1 MRRLA
6 IAVAASATAIVVA
19 GGGQAQAQA
28 APVPSPVKS
37 VKAQLVPGRGVL
49 ISETARATY
58 TGIKGTF
65 SVKTMGSVGF
75 GRAGNTD
82 YDLVSRNQISPEARK
97 LFSEKDLERLRVTVH
112 TIKVGRHTYVSGLR
126 PDREGE
132 DWLRFGGNVTWG
144 EKGQRGSQLLDVLD
158 PAVLRKLITKAVS
171 PRPGEYQGTITTR
184 ELYGARTWGLDV
196 RKLSY
201 RLFVNAD
208 QLPVRLVTE
217 SSQKTTVV
225 LREGDKPVRRTEHD
239 VVDTR
244 YHAWGTR
251 VTITAPSESE
261 AVTAGSL
268 MTQLFT
274 PLSPI
279 PIGPAG
285 TPDAN
290 RPR

>member
-6 IAVAASATAIVVA
+6 IAVAASATAIVAA
-19 GGGQAQAQA
+19 GSAQAQA
-28 APVPSPVKS
+28 VPVPRPVES

-65 SVKTMGSVGF
+65 SVKATGSVGF

-82 YDLVSRNQISPEARK
+82 YDLVSRSQISPEVEK
-97 LFSEKDLERLRVTVH
+97 LFSEKDLERVRTPIH
-112 TIKVGRHTYVSGLR
+112 AIKVGRHTYVSGLR
-126 PDREGE
+126 PDRGTE
-132 DWLRFGGNVTWG
+132 DWLRFGGDVTWG

-158 PAVLRKLITKAVS
+158 PTVLRKLIARSAS
-171 PRPGEYQGTITTR
+171 PRPGEYRGTITTR
-184 ELYGARTWGLDV
+184 ELYGARSWGPDV

-201 RLFVNAD
+201 RLFVGAD

-217 SSQKTTVV
+217 SSQKTTVN

-244 YHAWGTR
+244 YRDWGTR

-261 AVTAGSL
+261 AVTSENLFA
-268 MTQLFT
+268 QLFT
-274 PLSPI
+274 PLSPV

>member
-6 IAVAASATAIVVA
+6 IAVAASAAAAVVA
-19 GGGQAQAQA
+19 GSGQAQAQA
-28 APVPSPVKS
+28 APVPRPVES
-37 VKAQLVPGRGVL
+37 VKAQLVPGGGVL

-65 SVKTMGSVGF
+65 SVKTTGSVGF

-82 YDLVSRNQISPEARK
+82 YDLVSRGQISPEAEK
-97 LFSEKDLERLRVTVH
+97 FFSEKDLERLRTPIH

-126 PDREGE
+126 PDRGAD
-132 DWLRFGGNVTWG
+132 DWLRFGGDVTWG
-144 EKGQRGSQLLDVLD
+144 EEDQRGSQFLDVLNVT
-158 PAVLRKLITKAVS
+158 VLKKLIAKAVS
-171 PRPGEYQGTITTR
+171 PRPGEYQGTITRR
-184 ELYGARTWGLDV
+184 ELYGERPWEMDV

-201 RLFVNAD
+201 RLFVGTD

-217 SSQKTTVV
+217 TSQKTTVN
-225 LREGDKPVRRTEHD
+225 LGEKGKPVRRTEHA

-244 YHAWGTR
+244 YRAWGTR

-274 PLSPI
+274 PLSPV

>member
-6 IAVAASATAIVVA
+6 IAVAASATVIVAA
-19 GGGQAQAQA
+19 GSAQA
-28 APVPSPVKS
+28 APVPRPVES

-49 ISETARATY
+49 ISETARVAY

-65 SVKTMGSVGF
+65 SVKTTGSVGF

-82 YDLVSRNQISPEARK
+82 YDLVSRSQVSPEAEK
-97 LFSEKDLERLRVTVH
+97 LFSEKDLERLRTPIH
-112 TIKVGRHTYVSGLR
+112 AIKVGRHTYVSGLR
-126 PDREGE
+126 PDRGAE
-132 DWLRFGGNVTWG
+132 DWLRFGGDVTWG
-144 EKGQRGSQLLDVLD
+144 GKGQRGSQLLDVLN
-158 PAVLRKLITKAVS
+158 PTVLRKLIAKAVN
-171 PRPGEYQGTITTR
+171 PRPGEYRGTITAR
-184 ELYGARTWGLDV
+184 ELYGARPWGPDV

-201 RLFVNAD
+201 RLFVGAD
-208 QLPVRLVTE
+208 QLPVRLVTQ

-244 YHAWGTR
+244 YRSWGTR

-274 PLSPI
+274 PLSPV
-279 PIGPAG
+279 PITSGG
-285 TPDAN
+285 TPGAN
-290 RPR
+290 HPR

>member
-6 IAVAASATAIVVA
+6 IAVAASATVIVAA
-19 GGGQAQAQA
+19 GSAQA

-65 SVKTMGSVGF
+65 SVKTTGSVGF

-82 YDLVSRNQISPEARK
+82 YDLVSRSQVSPEAEK
-97 LFSEKDLERLRVTVH
+97 LLSEEDLERLRVTVRA
-112 TIKVGRHTYVSGLR
+112 IKVGRHTYVSGLR
-126 PDREGE
+126 PDRGTD
-132 DWLRFGGNVTWG
+132 DWLRFGGDVTWG
-144 EKGQRGSQLLDVLD
+144 EKGQRGSQLLDVLN
-158 PAVLRKLITKAVS
+158 PTVLKKLIAKAVS

-184 ELYGARTWGLDV
+184 ELYGERPWGLEA

-201 RLFVNAD
+201 RLFVDAD

-217 SSQKTTVV
+217 TSQKTTVN
-225 LREGDKPVRRTEHD
+225 LGEKGKPVRRTEHA

-244 YHAWGTR
+244 YRAWGTR

-261 AVTAGSL
+261 AVTSENLFA
-268 MTQLFT
+268 QLFT
-274 PLSPI
+274 PLSPV